1 MTGSTTP
8 FAKTPDWRRPP
19 QAVMASAA
27 DQKPDKSPKRDS
39 PPTARIVTFKPK
51 VTYPGSLSARLQSM
65 TADADDLLT
74 IAKFGPE
81 RPKIKAGDE
90 ARDYLRDL
98 PKTAQAREPKAG
110 RRAEADRLI
119 GDLAAALQ
127 ARRASH
133 GHATDGLHAKPDSM
147 RVAPGIRLE
156 PVSTDLSP
164 HAQMQALVLDFKR
177 RQRQANVLVAGSIV
191 TAFVLTVAGMVL
203 LVSFARPTPLPADTP
218 LAEQATTMTWQGP
231 HNGSFTAPALIH
243 EAVDRTG
250 KGEPLLTPA
259 RADPLKDHSNLLRQA
274 VLRKEAP
281 PASTPHLILAQT
293 GRQLTL
299 GPLLPRKQARY
310 LLLRGLPHGAT
321 LSAGSRGA
329 SGAWIVRDEDVPVLT
344 LSIGETASGDYP
356 LDLYV
361 LGLDYTPQA
370 RQHFV
375 LRVQG
380 AAQGA
385 VEAST
390 SWPAALLDMAMMT
403 LPAEHKT
410 GLYQSSP
417 LLARA
422 KRLLGEGDIASARLL
437 LRHLA
442 ERGEADAAF
451 ALARTFDAEGLAQLG
466 GIGVAAD
473 QTRAKSWYER
483 AAKDGND
490 GAAKRLKI
498 LASASH

>member
-1 MTGSTTP
+1 MTGSIMP
-8 FAKTPDWRRPP
+8 FAKPLGWRRPP
-19 QAVMASAA
+19 QAAMALA
-27 DQKPDKSPKRDS
+27 DEQEPDKSPKRDS
-39 PPTARIVTFKPK
+39 PPIARIVSFTPK
-51 VTYPGSLSARLQSM
+51 VTYPGSLCARLQAV
-65 TADADDLLT
+65 TVGADDRLT

-81 RPKIKAGDE
+81 RPKIKA
-90 ARDYLRDL
+90 RDNLRDL
-98 PKTAQAREPKAG
+98 PKTAWAREPNAG
-110 RRAEADRLI
+110 RPAEADRLI

-127 ARRASH
+127 AERASH
-133 GHATDGLHAKPDSM
+133 GHAPDGLGAKPDSM
-147 RVAPGIRLE
+147 RVTPGIGLE

-164 HAQMQALVLDFKR
+164 PAQMQALVLDFKR

-191 TAFVLTVAGMVL
+191 TAFVLTVTGMVL
-203 LVSFARPTPLPADTP
+203 LVSFARPAPPPADTP
-218 LAEQATTMTWQGP
+218 LAERAATMTWQGP
-231 HNGSFTAPALIH
+231 HNGSFTAPALVH
-243 EAVDRTG
+243 EAVNRTG
-250 KGEPLLTPA
+250 KGEPLLIPA
-259 RADPLKDHSNLLRQA
+259 RADPLEARFNLVRQA

-281 PASTPHLILAQT
+281 PASAPHLILAQP
-293 GRQLTL
+293 GRQLAL

-310 LLLRGLPHGAT
+310 LMLRGLPQGAT
-321 LSAGSRGA
+321 LSAGNRSA
-329 SGAWIVRDEDVPVLT
+329 TGAWIVRNEDVPNLT
-344 LSIGETASGDYP
+344 LSVGETANGDYP

-370 RQHFV
+370 RQPFV
-375 LRVQG
+375 LRIQEPAQ
-380 AAQGA
+380 AAAA
-385 VEAST
+385 VLT

-410 GLYQSSP
+410 GLHQSSS

-422 KRLLGEGDIASARLL
+422 QRLLGEGDIASARLL

-442 ERGEADAAF
+442 ERGEAGAAF

-473 QTRAKSWYER
+473 QARANDWYER
-483 AAKDGND
+483 AAKDGDD

>member
-8 FAKTPDWRRPP
+8 FAKTLDWRRPP
-19 QAVMASAA
+19 QAAMALTA
-27 DQKPDKSPKRDS
+27 DQEPDKSPKRDS

-51 VTYPGSLSARLQSM
+51 VTYPGSLCARLQTVTS
-65 TADADDLLT
+65 DADDLLT

-81 RPKIKAGDE
+81 RPKLKARNKT
-90 ARDYLRDL
+90 RDNLREL
-98 PKTAQAREPKAG
+98 PKTA
-110 RRAEADRLI
+110 
-119 GDLAAALQ
+119 
-127 ARRASH
+127 
-133 GHATDGLHAKPDSM
+133 PDSM
-147 RVAPGIRLE
+147 RVTPGIRLE
-156 PVSTDLSP
+156 PGSPDLSP
-164 HAQMQALVLDFKR
+164 HAHVQALVLDFKR

-203 LVSFARPTPLPADTP
+203 LVSFARPAPPPAGTP
-218 LAEQATTMTWQGP
+218 LAERATTMTWQGP
-231 HNGSFTAPALIH
+231 HNGSFTAPVLVH
-243 EAVDRTG
+243 EAVNRTG
-250 KGEPLLTPA
+250 KGEPLLTPV
-259 RADPLKDHSNLLRQA
+259 RVEPLKDRSNLLRQA
-274 VLRKEAP
+274 VLRREAP

-293 GRQLTL
+293 GRQLAL

-321 LSAGSRGA
+321 LSAGSRSA
-329 SGAWIVRDEDVPVLT
+329 SGAWIVRNEDVPELT
-344 LSIGETASGDYP
+344 LSIGETGSGDYP
-356 LDLYV
+356 LDIYV

-370 RQHFV
+370 RQIFV

-380 AAQGA
+380 AAQAA
-385 VEAST
+385 VETST

-410 GLYQSSP
+410 GLYRSSP

-422 KRLLGEGDIASARLL
+422 ERLLGEGDIASARLL

-442 ERGEADAAF
+442 ERGEVGAAF
-451 ALARTFDAEGLAQLG
+451 ALARTFDAEGLAELG
-466 GIGVAAD
+466 AIGVAAD
-473 QTRAKSWYER
+473 QTRAMDWYER

-490 GAAKRLKI
+490 GATKRLKI